1 MTKEQRIKYK
11 AEFNQEYA
19 KYRKHHNVLDQVSK
33 RFSHLETKLK
43 QHQRGSEGFK
53 VRTQYGGWV
62 MSRNL
67 TLCCFRM

>member
-33 RFSHLETKLK
+33 RFAHLETKLK

-53 VRTQYGGWV
+53 VSRERSMEVG
-62 MSRNL
+62 SRNL
-67 TLCCFRM
+67 TL